1 MAFPSRNYES
11 IAYKFV
17 QASTIR
23 ADLSDSYI
31 LFPFVKKA
39 WILDPIL

>member
-1 MAFPSRNYES
+1 MAFPFRYYES
-11 IAYKFV
+11 ISYKFV
-17 QASTIR
+17 QTSNIR

>member
-1 MAFPSRNYES
+1 MAFPSRYYES

-17 QASTIR
+17 QAFNIR

-31 LFPFVKKA
+31 LFP
-39 WILDPIL
+39 L